1 MFLLSQLEATHTTL
15 FNYHYS
21 HSLLFKNLT
30 EHKFIHT
37 SQEFRKM
44 FEDSID
50 VGTGDRFVYKLQ
62 LVREMNKFFNKAV
75 EGTESEV
82 TS

>member
-1 MFLLSQLEATHTTL
+1 
-15 FNYHYS
+15 
-21 HSLLFKNLT
+21 
-30 EHKFIHT
+30 
-37 SQEFRKM
+37 M